1 MRRIGSLTLAIVAL
15 ALLPQAA
22 SAQILLEWE
31 LGMAWVG
38 RNDIRVP
45 ANGTT
50 FSMVS
55 DLETEPGFAQRMR
68 VGGIFGGR
76 HAVTFVYIPFRI
88 QAEGEFDGPVDFEGI
103 TFQGGVPTL
112 AQYHGNTGRLS
123 YRYGAVA
130 SEGFRLSVGGSA
142 ALRDTKISLENAAG
156 EAASQSG
163 LDFLPLLA
171 ADVRWFLTESVSAL
185 ADVEGMI
192 LPEAQGLDVLLAV
205 DVEPA
210 DRFRFRV
217 GYRATHS
224 KVDRNLLYNSMLT
237 HHVAIGISMII

>member
-1 MRRIGSLTLAIVAL
+1 VRQIGSLTLAIVAL

-38 RNDIRVP
+38 RNDVRAP
-45 ANGTT
+45 SDGTT
-50 FSMVS
+50 FSTTT

-76 HAVTFVYIPFRI
+76 HAVTFVYIPFSI
-88 QAEGEFDGPVDFEGI
+88 QAEGEFDGPVDFEGV
-103 TFQGGVPTL
+103 TFQGSVPTL
-112 AQYHGNTGRLS
+112 ARYTGNTGRLS

-130 SEGFRLSVGGSA
+130 SEGFRLRVGGSA

-156 EAASQSG
+156 EAASLSG

-210 DRFRFRV
+210 DRFRFRI
-217 GYRATHS
+217 GYRAIHS
-224 KVDRNLLYNSMLT
+224 KVDRNLLYNSLLT
-237 HHVAIGISMII
+237 HHVAIGISMVI